1 MQDEEKYVRIKKYD
15 NFSSMKEYT
24 MNRFDFNQEIMEALE
39 EIYFEKPTE
48 IQKEIIPVMRK
59 GLSVI
64 GQSRTGSGKTHAYLL
79 PIFEKAAA
87 ELDEVQAVIIAPT
100 RELADQIYTA
110 GLQLNSKRTAP
121 LDIRAYI
128 GGSNKQ
134 KSISK
139 LKTQPHIVIGTPG
152 RIHDLIR
159 SNDLDVHK
167 ANTLVVDEADLAFD
181 MGFLLDVDQI
191 AGSMPKKLQMC
202 VFSATIPDKLKPFLN
217 KYMENPVHVQIRSN
231 VPTVEEIKQ
240 YLIYEKSQ
248 SKTQVLL
255 SLMKTI
261 NPYICMIFTN
271 TKKSA
276 ESLAMELAEAGVRV
290 GKIHGDLDARERKKM
305 MKQVRDLEFSFIVAT
320 DLAARGID
328 IPGVS
333 HVINYELPQ
342 DLDFYIHRIGR
353 TARAGAAGDA
363 FSIVSYSDEEKLDQL
378 EKRKIP
384 LTIVEIKDGEVKEI
398 GPRHRRKIRK
408 KTNQD
413 LDKTARR
420 LFQKPNEVK
429 PGYKK
434 KLERKRAA
442 FKKKTTRGKK
452 S

>member
-1 MQDEEKYVRIKKYD
+1 
-15 NFSSMKEYT
+15 
-24 MNRFDFNQEIMEALE
+24 MNRFHFNQEIMMALE
-39 EIYFEKPTE
+39 EIHFEKPTE
-48 IQKEIIPVMRK
+48 IQTEVIPVMRK

-79 PIFEKAAA
+79 PIFEAVDVY
-87 ELDEVQAVIIAPT
+87 LDQVQAVMITPT
-100 RELADQIYTA
+100 RELADQIYA
-110 GLQLNSKRTAP
+110 SAMQLNCKREKP
-121 LDIRAYI
+121 LDVRTYI

-159 SNDLDVHK
+159 SNDLDVHL
-167 ANTLVVDEADLAFD
+167 ANVLVIDEADLTFD

-202 VFSATIPDKLKPFLN
+202 VFSATIPEKLKPFLK
-217 KYMENPVHVQIRSN
+217 KYMENPVHVHIRAN
-231 VPTVEEIKQ
+231 IPTVEEIQQ
-240 YLIYEKSQ
+240 YLVYEKSQ
-248 SKTQVLL
+248 TKLQVLL
-255 SLMKTI
+255 SIMETI

-271 TKKSA
+271 TRKSA
-276 ESLAMELAEAGVRV
+276 ESLASGLADAGVRV

-305 MKQVRDLEFSFIVAT
+305 MKQIRDLDYSFIVAT

-384 LTIVEIKDGEVKEI
+384 LTVIEIKDGEIREV
-398 GPRHRRKIRK
+398 GPRHKRKLRK
-408 KTNQD
+408 KTNQE
-413 LDKTARR
+413 LDKIARR
-420 LFQKPNEVK
+420 LIQKPKEVK

-434 KLERKRAA
+434 KLEKKRAV
-442 FKKKTTRGKK
+442 FKKKSTRGKK

>member
-1 MQDEEKYVRIKKYD
+1 ME
-15 NFSSMKEYT
+15 
-24 MNRFDFNQEIMEALE
+24 RFHFAQEIMDALQ
-39 EIYFEKPTE
+39 EINFKKPTD
-48 IQKEIIPVMRK
+48 IQKEVIPVIRK

-79 PIFEKAAA
+79 PIFEKVNVRVQ
-87 ELDEVQAVIIAPT
+87 EVQAVIITPT
-100 RELADQIYTA
+100 RELADQIYA
-110 GLQLNSKRTAP
+110 SCVQLNAKRGEP
-121 LDIRAYI
+121 LDVRTYI

-134 KSISK
+134 KAITK
-139 LKTQPHIVIGTPG
+139 LKTQPQIVIGTPG
-152 RIHDLIR
+152 RVHDLIR

-167 ANTLVVDEADLAFD
+167 ANILVIDEADLTFD

-202 VFSATIPDKLKPFLN
+202 VFSATIPEKLKPFLK
-217 KYMENPVHVQIRSN
+217 KYMENPVHVHIKTN
-231 VPTVEEIKQ
+231 IPTVEEINQ
-240 YLIYEKSQ
+240 YLIYEKSR
-248 SKTQVLL
+248 KKIDVLL
-255 SLMKTI
+255 NLMESL

-271 TKKSA
+271 TRKSA
-276 ESLAMELAEAGVRV
+276 ESLAIELADHGVRV
-290 GKIHGDLDARERKKM
+290 GKIHGDLNARERKKM
-305 MKQVRDLEFSFIVAT
+305 MKQIRDLEYSYIVAT

-353 TARAGAAGDA
+353 TARAGAAGDS

-384 LTIVEIKDGEVKEI
+384 LTVVEIKNGEIKEV
-398 GPRHRRKIRK
+398 GPRHKRKLRK
-408 KTNQD
+408 KNTNE
-413 LDKTARR
+413 LDQTAKR
-420 LFQKPNEVK
+420 FIQKPNEVK

-434 KLERKRAA
+434 KLERKRAE
-442 FKKKTTRGKK
+442 FKRKEARKKR

>member
-1 MQDEEKYVRIKKYD
+1 
-15 NFSSMKEYT
+15 
-24 MNRFDFNQEIMEALE
+24 MNRFHFNQEIMMALE
-39 EIYFEKPTE
+39 EIHFEKPTE
-48 IQKEIIPVMRK
+48 IQTEVIPVMRK

-79 PIFEKAAA
+79 PIFEAVDVY
-87 ELDEVQAVIIAPT
+87 LDQVQAVMITPT
-100 RELADQIYTA
+100 RELADQIYA
-110 GLQLNSKRTAP
+110 SAMQLNCKREKP
-121 LDIRAYI
+121 LDVRTYI

-159 SNDLDVHK
+159 SNDLDVHL
-167 ANTLVVDEADLAFD
+167 ANVLVIDEADLTFD

-202 VFSATIPDKLKPFLN
+202 VFSATIPEKLKPFLK
-217 KYMENPVHVQIRSN
+217 KYMENPVHVHIRAN
-231 VPTVEEIKQ
+231 IPTVEEIQQ
-240 YLIYEKSQ
+240 YLVYEKSQ
-248 SKTQVLL
+248 TKLQVLL
-255 SLMKTI
+255 SIMETI

-271 TKKSA
+271 TRKSA
-276 ESLAMELAEAGVRV
+276 ESLASELADAGIRV

-305 MKQVRDLEFSFIVAT
+305 MKQIRDLDYSFIVAT

-384 LTIVEIKDGEVKEI
+384 LTVIEIKD
-398 GPRHRRKIRK
+398 
-408 KTNQD
+408 
-413 LDKTARR
+413 
-420 LFQKPNEVK
+420 
-429 PGYKK
+429 
-434 KLERKRAA
+434 
-442 FKKKTTRGKK
+442 
-452 S
+452 